1 MGQQPVKDVR
11 CAHGVECLC
20 SRCREL
26 SEVEYH
32 GALWHNICQRQ
43 WELIVMLQRE
53 NERLKKEL
61 NKADAI
67 AMGF

>member
-1 MGQQPVKDVR
+1 MGQQPIKDVR

-32 GALWHNICQRQ
+32 GSAYWHGMCERA
-43 WELIVMLQRE
+43 WELVAILQKE
-53 NERLKKEL
+53 NRRLR
-61 NKADAI
+61 AT
-67 AMGF
+67 GQP